1 MNDRIHLRIIVNSFH
16 CETKK
21 PLWSVLIGVAFGHDN
36 PGLLVATSSPG
47 SQYDIVI
54 GYVELLPALL
64 SGEKG
69 SGRCHL
75 YKVLT

>member
-21 PLWSVLIGVAFGHDN
+21 PLWSVLIGAALGYND
-36 PGLLVATSSPG
+36 PGLLVAASSHG
-47 SQYDIVI
+47 SQYEIVVK
-54 GYVELLPALL
+54 YVELLPTLL

-69 SGRCHL
+69 SVSCHL
-75 YKVLT
+75 YKVFT

>member
-36 PGLLVATSSPG
+36 PGLLDAASSPG
-47 SQYDIVI
+47 SQYEIVV
-54 GYVELLPALL
+54 GYVELLPTRF
-64 SGEKG
+64 SGGEGK
-69 SGRCHL
+69 R
-75 YKVLT
+75 

>member
-1 MNDRIHLRIIVNSFH
+1 MSIFLADKNPFHRETQQPLRAQV
-16 CETKK
+16 CDQ
-21 PLWSVLIGVAFGHDN
+21 GGFGHN
-36 PGLLVATSSPG
+36 SPGFLVAASSPG
-47 SQYDIVI
+47 LQYEIVI

>member
-21 PLWSVLIGVAFGHDN
+21 PLWSVLIGVPFGHDN

-47 SQYDIVI
+47 SQYEIVI
-54 GYVELLPALL
+54 GYVELLPIQLG
-64 SGEKG
+64 GERREAVAVIYIK
-69 SGRCHL
+69 C
-75 YKVLT
+75 